1 MFVDNKTIL
10 IVDDSRVSR
19 MMIRAIVVEACPEWN
34 IIEGVHG
41 DDAIEKCQD
50 LTNID
55 IIILDYNMPGMDGLA
70 LARILMEKYPD
81 AQLFLLTANIQ
92 ESIQR
97 KADELGV
104 SFIAKPITEEKILG
118 ILAYA

>member
-1 MFVDNKTIL
+1 VDNKTIL

-19 MMIRAIVVEACPEWN
+19 MMIRAIVVDFCSECN
-34 IIEGVHG
+34 IIEGEDG
-41 DDAIEKCQD
+41 DDAIEKCKE
-50 LTNID
+50 LTSID

-70 LARILMEKYPD
+70 LAGILKKKYPD
-81 AQLFLLTANIQ
+81 AQLSLLTANVQ

-97 KADELGV
+97 KADQLGV
-104 SFIAKPITEEKILG
+104 SFIAKPITEEKIQG